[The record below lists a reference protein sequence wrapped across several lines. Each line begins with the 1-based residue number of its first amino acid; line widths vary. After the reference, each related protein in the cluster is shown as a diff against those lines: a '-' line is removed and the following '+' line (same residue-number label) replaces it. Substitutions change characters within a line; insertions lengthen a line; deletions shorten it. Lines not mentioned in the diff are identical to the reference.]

1 MKTFKQFRK
10 MLCKL
15 QLTAAVRHKSSG
27 PHRAAT
33 SGAAAAPPRNRGS
46 GERRPRDPCGLYRKR
61 RHISA
66 TCCNFMRLVAA
77 VAACYSLL
85 RLVAAVAA
93 HHGRCCTVR
102 PAAFATL
109 SASCCILLHPRHLI
123 ASYSILLRP
132 IAAYRPLLCLR
143 RSESSPHQSS
153 GTRYPNRN
161 GPQQTQ

>member
-1 MKTFKQFRK
+1 

-15 QLTAAVRHKSSG
+15 QLTAAVRHNSSG

-46 GERRPRDPCGLYRKR
+46 GHAILAASIASDGILLRLT
-61 RHISA
+61 A
-66 TCCNFMRLVAA
+66 TCCGLLRLLRLVTAYCGRCRASRPLLHLVAA
-77 VAACYSLL
+77 VAAYCDLL

-132 IAAYRPLLCLR
+132 IAAYRPLLCR
-143 RSESSPHQSS
+143 ASV
-153 GTRYPNRN
+153 GT
-161 GPQQTQ
+161 

>member
-1 MKTFKQFRK
+1 

-15 QLTAAVRHKSSG
+15 QLTAAVRRNSSG

-61 RHISA
+61 RHIIA

-132 IAAYRPLLCLR
+132 IAAYRPLLCR
-143 RSESSPHQSS
+143 ASVGTQPSPVIGDQVSK
-153 GTRYPNRN
+153 
-161 GPQQTQ
+161 PQRAATNAINCNKLQ